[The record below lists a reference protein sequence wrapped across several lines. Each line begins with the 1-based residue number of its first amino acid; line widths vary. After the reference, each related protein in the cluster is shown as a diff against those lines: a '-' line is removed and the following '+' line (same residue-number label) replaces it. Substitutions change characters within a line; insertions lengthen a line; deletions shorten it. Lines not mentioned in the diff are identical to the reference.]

1 MDRKKGRA
9 MSGFSKLV
17 PEIIQSSIW
26 NESSEVRIVWITMLA
41 VKNQD
46 GYVRGDAATLSRLAN
61 VPAESVRQA
70 LEKFQQ
76 PDPLSHTPANE
87 GRRIEPAPGG
97 WIVLNH
103 DIYRAKDY
111 NEHMRDYMRDRRQSL
126 RAVNNKLKQV
136 NDPSVSVSVSASVS
150 GIQQG
155 VQGGGFNPDN
165 HTFSTFAGLSTA
177 VRAAIHP
184 KKITDAEIKLVFESW
199 PDKGKLG
206 FVAKMWCMEVSA
218 TPSDNPGAHLRNF
231 VGKRY
236 DDKTTEKMMAAQ
248 DRARRTA

>member
-1 MDRKKGRA
+1 MSPQYRIKNWHEFQHFKDRNPLWIKLYRKILDQRDIMTLSAEYFRLLVCLWLLASEDKDKQGRLPSLEDMA
-9 MSGFSKLV
+9 WRLKME
-17 PEIIQSSIW
+17 PSSLCDAISHLD
-26 NESSEVRIVWITMLA
+26 NFVIS
-41 VKNQD
+41 D
-46 GYVRGDAATLSRLAN
+46 GYQDDALETEKRQRR
-61 VPAESVRQA
+61 EETEKSVRDG
-70 LEKFQQ
+70 L
-76 PDPLSHTPANE
+76 
-87 GRRIEPAPGG
+87 
-97 WIVLNH
+97 
-103 DIYRAKDY
+103 
-111 NEHMRDYMRDRRQSL
+111 
-126 RAVNNKLKQV
+126 
-136 NDPSVSVSVSASVS
+136 
-150 GIQQG
+150 G
-155 VQGGGFNPDN
+155 VFNPDN
-165 HTFSTFAGLSTA
+165 HTFSTFAGLSAA